1 MQYSIAELRQAA
13 TLRVVRI
20 LRQAQDFWVKH
31 QWLQSSV
38 SHLLLQH
45 RDIASKMLFLPVAF
59 KIIKSGQLAALI
71 DRVALGEMG
80 SRPRMGTHHEEV
92 GTQNDA
98 GPSRQLAIQPA
109 P

>member
-1 MQYSIAELRQAA
+1 MQYSITELRQAA
-13 TLRVVRI
+13 TLGVVRI
-20 LRQAQDFWVKH
+20 LRQAQEFRVKR

-38 SHLLLQH
+38 SDLLLQH

-59 KIIKSGQLAALI
+59 KIIKGSQPGALI
-71 DRVALGEMG
+71 DRVALDEMG

-98 GPSRQLAIQPA
+98 GPS
-109 P
+109 